1 MIAFPP
7 PQYETRRL
15 ARPAVAPFFQP
26 DAPNAF
32 TIPSRACLVLAK
44 VREMTGPV
52 SQSERSLVRAIGTW
66 ALAAGVVNVTVGG
79 GIFRLPA
86 DVATSLGAAAP
97 LAYVVCAIAMG
108 LIVLCFAEAG
118 SRVSL
123 TGGPYAYV
131 ELAFGP
137 YVGFLTGVLI
147 WLLGTTAV
155 AAVSTV
161 YATNA
166 AKLFPVFEQP
176 AMRALL
182 LIATFATV
190 AAVNVLGVKQGSRLN
205 GIATVAKLLPL
216 VLLVVCGVFFVQPS
230 NLSIVTPPALGDVTR
245 ASIVLIFA
253 FSGVESALVPSGE
266 VKDPARTVPRGVF
279 VAMLTITF
287 LYIAIQ
293 LVAQG
298 VLGPALATSTTPLA
312 DAAGAVLGPW
322 GRILLL
328 SAVVV
333 STFGYLSGMTLAIPR
348 ALYAFG
354 RDGYL
359 PDVIAS
365 VHPRYRTPHISIA
378 LQTAIACTL
387 AITSAFGPLAIIANV
402 AALLVYFACSLA
414 AWQLRRRDVRAGGIP
429 FRVPGAGVVP
439 LLSCAVIIGLLS
451 SITVPEWRV
460 LVIVLAAASVL
471 FVVTRRRRAA
481 LVTPTA

>member
-1 MIAFPP
+1 M
-7 PQYETRRL
+7 T
-15 ARPAVAPFFQP
+15 AP
-26 DAPNAF
+26 
-32 TIPSRACLVLAK
+32 RAS
-44 VREMTGPV
+44 T
-52 SQSERSLVRAIGTW
+52 ERSLVRAIGTW
-66 ALAAGVVNVTVGG
+66 ALAAGVINVTVGG

-86 DVATSLGAAAP
+86 NVAAALGP
-97 LAYVVCAIAMG
+97 AAPTAYIVCAVAMG

-131 ELAFGP
+131 EHAFGP

-161 YATNA
+161 FATNVA
-166 AKLFPVFEQP
+166 QLFPVFAQP

-182 LIATFATV
+182 LISTFAIV
-190 AAVNVLGVKQGSRLN
+190 AVVNILGVKQGSRLN
-205 GIATVAKLLPL
+205 GIATVAKLMPL
-216 VLLVVCGVFFVQPS
+216 VLLVVAGVFFIDS
-230 NLSIVTPPALGDVTR
+230 ANLRITTAPAVGDVTR
-245 ASIVLIFA
+245 ASIVLMFA

-266 VKDPARTVPRGVF
+266 VKDPARTVPRAIF
-279 VAMLTITF
+279 IAMLAITL

-293 LVAQG
+293 IVAQG
-298 VLGPALATSTTPLA
+298 VLGSALPSSATPLA

-322 GRILLL
+322 GRVLLL

-359 PDVIAS
+359 PSTIAN
-365 VHPRYRTPHISIA
+365 VHARYHTPHIAIA
-378 LQTAIACTL
+378 LQTVLACGL
-387 AITSAFGPLAIIANV
+387 AIMSGFGQLAVISNV
-402 AALLVYFACSLA
+402 AALLVYFGCSVA
-414 AWQLRRRDVRAGGIP
+414 AWQLRRRNVAEGGVP
-429 FRVPGAGVVP
+429 FRVPGAAVVP
-439 LLSCAVIIGLLS
+439 ILSCAMIIGLLS
-451 SITVPEWRV
+451 SITWPEWRV
-460 LVIVLAAASVL
+460 LIIVIAVASAI

-481 LVTPTA
+481 LAPRVA

>member
-1 MIAFPP
+1 
-7 PQYETRRL
+7 
-15 ARPAVAPFFQP
+15 
-26 DAPNAF
+26 
-32 TIPSRACLVLAK
+32 
-44 VREMTGPV
+44 MTEPRT
-52 SQSERSLVRAIGTW
+52 STERSLVRAIGTW
-66 ALAAGVVNVTVGG
+66 ALAAGVINVTVGG

-86 DVATSLGAAAP
+86 DVAAALGPAAP

-161 YATNA
+161 FATNA

-182 LIATFATV
+182 LIASFAIVT
-190 AAVNVLGVKQGSRLN
+190 AVNITGVKQGSRLN
-205 GIATVAKLLPL
+205 GIATIAKLLPL
-216 VLLVVCGVFFVQPS
+216 LLLVVAGAVVVDPA
-230 NLSIVTPPALGDVTR
+230 NLAISTMPAASDVTR

-253 FSGVESALVPSGE
+253 FSGIESALVPSGE
-266 VKDPARTVPRGVF
+266 VKDPARTVPRAVF
-279 VAMLTITF
+279 MAMLAITL

-298 VLGPALATSTTPLA
+298 VLGAALASSTTPLA
-312 DAAGAVLGPW
+312 DAAGVVLGPW
-322 GRILLL
+322 GRVLLL
-328 SAVVV
+328 GAVVV

-359 PDVIAS
+359 PSAVAA
-365 VHPRYRTPHISIA
+365 VHPRFRTPHVSIA
-378 LQTAIACTL
+378 IQSTLACTL
-387 AITSAFGPLAIIANV
+387 AITSAFGPLAIISNV
-402 AALLVYFACSLA
+402 AALLVYFGCSVA
-414 AWQLRRRDVRAGGIP
+414 ALQLRRRNVQAGGIP
-429 FRVPGAGVVP
+429 FRVPGASVIPV
-439 LLSCAVIIGLLS
+439 LSCAMIVGLLS
-451 SITVPEWRV
+451 SITFAEWRV
-460 LVIVLAAASVL
+460 LIVALAAASVL
-471 FVVTRRRRAA
+471 FVLTRRRRAA
-481 LVTPTA
+481 IAAPTA

>member
-1 MIAFPP
+1 
-7 PQYETRRL
+7 
-15 ARPAVAPFFQP
+15 
-26 DAPNAF
+26 
-32 TIPSRACLVLAK
+32 
-44 VREMTGPV
+44 MTEPRT
-52 SQSERSLVRAIGTW
+52 SPERSLVRAIGTW
-66 ALAAGVVNVTVGG
+66 ALAAGIINVTVGG

-86 DVATSLGAAAP
+86 DVAAALGPAAP

-161 YATNA
+161 FATNA

-176 AMRALL
+176 VMRAVL
-182 LIATFATV
+182 LIASFATV
-190 AAVNVLGVKQGSRLN
+190 TTINILGVKQGSRLN

-216 VLLVVCGVFFVQPS
+216 VLLVVAGVFFIDPA
-230 NLSIVTPPALGDVTR
+230 NLAVTAAPAAADVTR

-253 FSGVESALVPSGE
+253 FSGIESALVPSGE
-266 VKDPARTVPRGVF
+266 VKDPARTVPRAVF
-279 VAMLTITF
+279 TAMLAITV

-298 VLGPALATSTTPLA
+298 VLGAALATSTTPLA

-322 GRILLL
+322 GSILLL
-328 SAVVV
+328 TAVVV

-359 PDVIAS
+359 PSVVAS
-365 VHPRYRTPHISIA
+365 VHPRFRTPHVSIA
-378 LQTAIACTL
+378 IQSVLACTL

-402 AALLVYFACSLA
+402 AALLVYFGCSVA
-414 AWQLRRRDVRAGGIP
+414 AWQLRRRGVQAGGIP
-429 FRVPGAGVVP
+429 FKVPGAAVVP
-439 LLSCAVIIGLLS
+439 ILSCAMIVGLLS
-451 SITVPEWRV
+451 SITFPEWRV
-460 LVIVLAAASVL
+460 LIVVLAVASAL

-481 LVTPTA
+481 LAAPTT

>member
-1 MIAFPP
+1 
-7 PQYETRRL
+7 
-15 ARPAVAPFFQP
+15 
-26 DAPNAF
+26 
-32 TIPSRACLVLAK
+32 
-44 VREMTGPV
+44 MTESV
-52 SQSERSLVRAIGTW
+52 SSGERSLVRAIGTW
-66 ALAAGVVNVTVGG
+66 ALAAGIINVTVGG

-86 DVATSLGAAAP
+86 NVAQALGAAAP

-108 LIVLCFAEAG
+108 LIVVCFAEAG

-161 YATNA
+161 FATNA
-166 AKLFPVFEQP
+166 AELLPVFRQP
-176 AMRALL
+176 SMRALL
-182 LIATFATV
+182 LIASFAIVATV
-190 AAVNVLGVKQGSRLN
+190 NILGVKQGSRLN

-216 VLLVVCGVFFVQPS
+216 LLLVVVGAFFVRPV
-230 NLSIVTPPALGDVTR
+230 NLSVATAPAVGDVTR
-245 ASIVLIFA
+245 AAIVLIFA

-266 VKDPARTVPRGVF
+266 VKDPARTVPRAVF
-279 VAMLTITF
+279 VAMLAITL

-298 VLGPALATSTTPLA
+298 VLGAELANSATPLA
-312 DAAGAVLGPW
+312 DAAGQVFGPW
-322 GRILLL
+322 GKVMLL

-348 ALYAFG
+348 ALFAFG
-354 RDGYL
+354 RDGFL
-359 PDVIAS
+359 PAVVAA
-365 VHPRYRTPHISIA
+365 VHGRYRTPHVSIA
-378 LQTAIACTL
+378 LQSAIACTL
-387 AITSAFGPLAIIANV
+387 AITSAFDKLAIIANV

-429 FRVPGAGVVP
+429 FRVPGGGVVP
-439 LLSCAVIIGLLS
+439 LLSCAMIVGLLS
-451 SITVPEWRV
+451 SITLPEWRV
-460 LVIVLAAASVL
+460 LAVVIGVASLL
-471 FVVTRRRRAA
+471 FVATRRRRAA
-481 LVTPTA
+481 IAAPTA

>member
-1 MIAFPP
+1 M
-7 PQYETRRL
+7 
-15 ARPAVAPFFQP
+15 
-26 DAPNAF
+26 
-32 TIPSRACLVLAK
+32 
-44 VREMTGPV
+44 
-52 SQSERSLVRAIGTW
+52 GTW
-66 ALAAGVVNVTVGG
+66 ALAAGVINVTIGG

-86 DVATSLGAAAP
+86 TVAAKLGAAAP

-161 YATNA
+161 FATNA
-166 AKLFPVFEQP
+166 AELFPAFARPVP
-176 AMRALL
+176 RALL
-182 LIATFATV
+182 LIGSFAIVATINIF
-190 AAVNVLGVKQGSRLN
+190 GVKQGSRLN

-216 VLLVVCGVFFVQPS
+216 VLLVVAGAFFIEPA
-230 NLSIVTPPALGDVTR
+230 NLAISSAPAVGEVTR
-245 ASIVLIFA
+245 ASIILIFA

-266 VKDPARTVPRGVF
+266 VKDPARTVPRAVF
-279 VAMLTITF
+279 VAMLTITV
-287 LYIAIQ
+287 LYIVIQ

-298 VLGPALATSTTPLA
+298 VLGSALATSQTPLA

-354 RDGYL
+354 RDGFL
-359 PDVIAS
+359 PSAIAA
-365 VHPRYRTPHISIA
+365 VHPRYRTPHVSIA
-378 LQTAIACTL
+378 LQSALVCTL
-387 AITSAFGPLAIIANV
+387 AITGGFEPLAIIANV

-414 AWQLRRRDVRAGGIP
+414 AWQLRRRDVHTGGVP
-429 FRVPGAGVVP
+429 FRVPGASVVP
-439 LLSCAVIIGLLS
+439 LLSCGVIVALLS
-451 SITVPEWRV
+451 SIALQEWGV
-460 LVIVLAAASVL
+460 LVLVLAGASAL
-471 FVVTRRRRAA
+471 FVMTRRRRATLA
-481 LVTPTA
+481 TPTA